1 MITRDSKL
9 LILGACAALVTYL
22 YSDGRPPT
30 EWAYSDWLKFLSAV
44 FAYIMGQLGTSP
56 LKGAPKAAARVDPT
70 TRSGLVIVLAM
81 LPLLSACSTHL
92 TFQTNPVGAT
102 AHYAT
107 QVTRAAQ
114 GVQDAV
120 MTAHAGNLMPQDAA
134 ATVIKVTVQ
143 IGVKAQELATALS
156 ELDKLG
162 LEDLGRKPL
171 VAKVALIL
179 QTINEL
185 VYQLHVSDY
194 FASLSPESKAKI
206 HDLLYEISRVLLM
219 VAQGVR

>member
-1 MITRDSKL
+1 MITRDSKWL
-9 LILGACAALVTYL
+9 LFGACAALVMYL
-22 YSDGRPPT
+22 QSDGRPPT
-30 EWAYSDWLKFLSAV
+30 EWAYTDWIKFLSAI

-56 LKGAPKAAARVDPT
+56 LKGDPKPDCVDPKKL
-70 TRSGLVIVLAM
+70 SKLVVVLAL
-81 LPLLSACSTHL
+81 LPLMSACGKNL
-92 TFQTNPVGAT
+92 NFQTNPVGTT

-120 MTAHAGNLMPQDAA
+120 ITAHAGNLMSKDAA
-134 ATVIKVTVQ
+134 AAVVKVTVQ
-143 IGVKAQELATALS
+143 IGVKAQELATALA

-162 LEDLGRKPL
+162 LDDLGRKPI

-179 QTINEL
+179 QTTNEL
-185 VYQLHVSDY
+185 VYQLNLADY
-194 FASLSPESKAKI
+194 FATLSQGSKEKI
-206 HDLLYEISRVLLM
+206 RDLLQEISRVLLL